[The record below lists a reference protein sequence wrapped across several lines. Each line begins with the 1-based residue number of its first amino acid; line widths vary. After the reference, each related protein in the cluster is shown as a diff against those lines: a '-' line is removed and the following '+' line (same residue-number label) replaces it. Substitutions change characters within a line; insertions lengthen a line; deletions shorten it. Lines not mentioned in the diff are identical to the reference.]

1 LKLWAAWLQGRQ
13 NAPLFVRQNL
23 DLWERLNPEHS
34 LTVLE
39 QKDTDAILADL
50 GVLQPRITPQVTT
63 DLARSYLLA
72 KHGGAWVDSTLLP
85 TVPISTW
92 LTPDLR
98 AEGFFAF
105 RSLGD
110 PNLVLQNWFLFA
122 EAGNPVI
129 VAWLEIFADYFRSL
143 RRFPTLKRALW
154 HGAIGDYM
162 RYRKAERAR
171 DTLWH
176 VDPARG
182 RDCVFYP
189 YAVHNYNFAYLL
201 RTRPDLLA
209 IWDRVPRR
217 IAQLPEQI
225 GQVRRDPETTEQD
238 FLAALP
244 ELLSVS
250 PVHKL
255 NHHDRMFEKVVAHV
269 AAGVDAPVAGK
280 AG

>member
-1 LKLWAAWLQGRQ
+1 
-13 NAPLFVRQNL
+13 
-23 DLWERLNPEHS
+23 
-34 LTVLE
+34 
-39 QKDTDAILADL
+39 
-50 GVLQPRITPQVTT
+50 
-63 DLARSYLLA
+63 
-72 KHGGAWVDSTLLP
+72 VDSTLLP